1 MVMMST
7 NGIMMMMN
15 AEMMMIKAVMNAVM
29 MVLVVVMMVDAEVMM
44 IFMSWLEPDPDTSHL
59 GTFCNSHTFNIIF
72 YF

>member
-1 MVMMST
+1 
-7 NGIMMMMN
+7 
-15 AEMMMIKAVMNAVM
+15 
-29 MVLVVVMMVDAEVMM
+29 MVDAEVMM